1 MVNYSAVKV
10 GNNVKGN
17 LASSLSPGDNHF
29 TLVEG
34 QGARFPSVVE
44 TASGEK
50 ESYFFVVITSAANPN
65 NTQIYKVD
73 DRFNDRCNLTSAGA
87 PANNGHTFSAGDPVE
102 LRLNANFLDDTFDID
117 NLVPSD
123 ELFIPVP
130 VNRKTWRFQQ
140 PAIDEMDGN
149 PGAKLYRGAPK
160 YIGGKTIL
168 TGGFPPDRYRLFRG
182 TNSFFSF
189 GYEVDTTPDTV
200 EELGPLT
207 AIRDNISATSTG
219 INLKIG
225 FLVENREP
233 AFIYQSNGTNV
244 ELKFSN
250 PDGIADIVNTSTSYL
265 ALPVRSHPYI
275 ISVHQSETGVWTTDI
290 KEGATAHYN
299 NNTLRLDYSENSAA
313 NPLTPGQGLFDAR
326 FGTSRYGKLARYPN
340 IYFNDGHAS
349 GQLSAR
355 YKYTNDTLGNVNGGD
370 TEFAINGYTYAFKS
384 QIQGG
389 DTDTS
394 IQNANNPTEL
404 PVKNTRGSDTFIN
417 NEAHDIVVP
426 HGSIVYLGNTGGT
439 TRVSFINNTLGSS
452 FGLYNGNVSV
462 ETYADIPNSYGGWL
476 HTFQNVSNACGIFMY
491 YEHEGAIGDGFQ
503 NMGNSTNS
511 GNYIDSRRFQ
521 RLLSPLSAG
530 NQQQGSST
538 IVSHVDANNP
548 KFGVTTFGASNF
560 AIGNDPNRNANN
572 FSKGQATSKERFNQL
587 HTSGGGNVDNY
598 WSVPLNSQGNLFH
611 HLLGLEILPLS
622 PWRFGLSSTVL
633 NIPFGTYISKVEV
646 RQASNGAAGPGGD
659 ATQVGSGTLAAN
671 YDKRSFKLHFSNPIN
686 FPATSARMV
695 FYRSR
700 RNQLGKE
707 YSAAWHDGPY
717 YKRETSAPTT
727 VSMNGWTDN
736 EKNVKHDAYMPI
748 AGQIANVYFT
758 TDQNQTSNNRS
769 TTPLEGNGFRETTQR
784 TITMGLET
792 VGGFG
797 APYTVKRIKCKP
809 VSENSVFEVSFGGTT
824 IAASAGYIGIHLHMD
839 VYNNDPQPNNTRI
852 FKGANPLFSD
862 SNIKASFLVANYMHN
877 DAYYPVELLNA
888 STLFDEKYKEGD
900 KPTEFNS
907 HIHGVNGENTAKLQP
922 FRAEFANGRMTSA
935 AEPNHNS
942 ANNQNGFLGQP
953 LYMDGNK
960 NGNNPYNTGT
970 LAFPLGFSDDLPYFQ
985 SDLAHVL
992 SGSSASIFIR
1002 PGVTDFIAFRLTIY
1016 HINTGNGST
1025 SLKSTVLPQ
1034 AGSGAHLMVE
1044 EHTQPENKFGFNIE
1058 GGLDT
1063 TAQWQG
1069 YNF

>member
-1 MVNYSAVKV
+1 MVNYSAPKV
-10 GNNVKGN
+10 GNNVKGA
-17 LASSLSPGDNHF
+17 LASSVSPGDNHF

-44 TASGEK
+44 TQTATEK
-50 ESYFFVVITSAANPN
+50 QSYFFVVISSAANPN
-65 NTQIYKVD
+65 NTQIYKVN
-73 DRFNDRCNLTSAGA
+73 DRFNDRCNITTAGA

-140 PAIDEMDGN
+140 PALDDISLSGS
-149 PGAKLYRGAPK
+149 KLYRGAPK
-160 YIGGKTIL
+160 YIGGKTDL
-168 TGGFPPDRYRLFRG
+168 FGGFPPDRYRLFRG

-219 INLKIG
+219 INIRIG

-250 PDGIADIVNTSTSYL
+250 PDNISNIVNTSTGYL

-275 ISVHQSETGVWTTDI
+275 ISVHQAETGVWTTDI
-290 KEGATAHYN
+290 KEGLTAHYN

-340 IYFNDGHAS
+340 IYFDDGHAS

-384 QIQGG
+384 LIDGG
-389 DTDTS
+389 ESETS
-394 IQNANNPTEL
+394 ILNANNPTEL

-417 NEAHDIVVP
+417 NEAHDIIIP

-439 TRVSFINNTLGSS
+439 TRVSFINNTTGA
-452 FGLYNGNVSV
+452 GTHGKYNGNTNV
-462 ETYADIPNSYGGWL
+462 EPYADIPNSYGGWL

-491 YEHEGAIGDGFQ
+491 YENEGALGDGFLAI
-503 NMGNSTNS
+503 NGGTNS
-511 GNYIDSRRFQ
+511 GNYIDIRRFQ
-521 RLLSPLSAG
+521 RILSPLSSG
-530 NQQQGSST
+530 SQQQGSST

-548 KFGVTTFGASNF
+548 KFGVTTFGATSF
-560 AIGNDPNRNANN
+560 ATGNDPNRNANN
-572 FSKGQATSKERFNQL
+572 FSKGQQTSLKRFNQL
-587 HTSGGGNVDNY
+587 HTSGGSGNDNF

-611 HLLGLEILPLS
+611 HLLGLEILPIS
-622 PWRFGLSSTVL
+622 PWRYNTANTILD
-633 NIPFGTYISKVEV
+633 IPFGTYISKVEV
-646 RQASNGAAGPGGD
+646 RQADNGAAGPGGD
-659 ATQVGSGTLAAN
+659 TTQVGSGTLAAN
-671 YDKRSFKLHFSNPIN
+671 HEKRSFKLHFSNGIK
-686 FPATSARMV
+686 FPATGVPMT

-748 AGQIANVYFT
+748 AGQIANVYFV
-758 TDQNQTSNNRS
+758 TDQNQANNNRS
-769 TTPLEGNGFRETTQR
+769 TTPLEGNGYRETTQR
-784 TITMGLET
+784 TVTMGQEET
-792 VGGFG
+792 GGFG
-797 APYTVKRIKCKP
+797 APYTVQRVKCKP
-809 VSENSVFEVSFGGTT
+809 THENSVFEVSFGGT
-824 IAASAGYIGIHLHMD
+824 ARAVSAGYLGIQLHMD
-839 VYNNDPQPNNTRI
+839 VYTNDPQPNNTRI
-852 FKGANPLFSD
+852 FKGTFND
-862 SNIKASFLVANYMHN
+862 TNIKASFIVANYMHN
-877 DAYYPVELLNA
+877 DGYYPVELLNA
-888 STLFDEKYKEGD
+888 STLFDEKCTED
-900 KPTEFNS
+900 DVPTEFNS
-907 HIHGVNGENTAKLQP
+907 HVHNVQGVQTAKLQP
-922 FRAEFANGRMTSA
+922 FRAEFANGRMTAA
-935 AEPNHNS
+935 AEPNHNT
-942 ANNQNGFLGQP
+942 ANNQNYAIGADVYLH
-953 LYMDGNK
+953 GNK
-960 NGNNPYNTGT
+960 NNGNPYNGGT
-970 LAFPLGFSDDLPYFQ
+970 AQYPLGFADDLPYYQ
-985 SDLAHVL
+985 GEPAHTIT
-992 SGSSASIFIR
+992 GSSASVFIR
-1002 PGVTDFIAFRLTIY
+1002 PGVTDPIAFRLTLY
-1016 HINTGNGST
+1016 HINTSNGNT
-1025 SLKSTVLPQ
+1025 SFKSSILPTT
-1034 AGSGAHLMVE
+1034 GSGFHLLVE